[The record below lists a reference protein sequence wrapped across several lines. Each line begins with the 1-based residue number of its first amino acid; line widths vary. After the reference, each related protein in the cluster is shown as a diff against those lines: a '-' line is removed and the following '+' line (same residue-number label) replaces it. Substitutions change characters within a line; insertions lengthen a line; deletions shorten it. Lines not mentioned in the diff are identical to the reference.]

1 MNLKAKGT
9 RAERELL
16 ELFWRAGFACM
27 RAPASGSMRHP
38 GPDILA
44 GNAIRRLAVEC
55 KSTKGIKQ
63 YITLDDYNQIME
75 FSKIFGAE
83 PWLAVRFDDLKDK
96 WFFMSPED
104 IKPTDG
110 GNFVITLEH
119 AKRRG
124 LLFEEVI
131 KQL

>member
-16 ELFWRAGFACM
+16 ELFWKAGFACL

-44 GNAIRRLAVEC
+44 GKINRRLAVEC
-55 KSTKGIKQ
+55 KSTKEIKQ
-63 YITLDDYNQIME
+63 YITKNDYEQITE
-75 FSKIFGAE
+75 FARIFGAE
-83 PWLAVRFDDLKDK
+83 AWFAVRFDNLKDK
-96 WFFMSPED
+96 WFFLNPED
-104 IKPTDG
+104 IKITEG
-110 GNFVITLEH
+110 GNFVITLEE
-119 AKRRG
+119 AKRKG

-131 KQL
+131 K